1 MQLGFEKLMS
11 SYDIS
16 INDLDEDVQ
25 TGIKQLETL
34 KKSVESKRRIGQE
47 ITTETLKKI
56 KFLDSSIIREILD
69 YIEENDL
76 EEGNEEDEEDSNDNE
91 FSDDN
96 EENEEDS
103 DENEEEDDENEYDM
117 NLGDLLD
124 QEFTAMKKSGK
135 TEFSM
140 DYLRSNS
147 PNIYQV
153 IWDNYDDGEENG
165 IQTSNFTFTETEIGS
180 QTFKIN

>member
-11 SYDIS
+11 SYDIELT
-16 INDLDEDVQ
+16 DLDDDVQ

-47 ITTETLKKI
+47 ITPETLKKI

-76 EEGNEEDEEDSNDNE
+76 EEGSEEEEEDDND

-96 EENEEDS
+96 ND
-103 DENEEEDDENEYDM
+103 NEEEEEESDEDENEYDM

-147 PNIYQV
+147 PSIYQV

-180 QTFKIN
+180 QKFKLN

>member
-1 MQLGFEKLMS
+1 MQLGFEKLLS
-11 SYDIS
+11 SYEIDIT
-16 INDLDEDVQ
+16 DLDDDVQ

-47 ITTETLKKI
+47 ITPETLKKI

-76 EEGNEEDEEDSNDNE
+76 EEGNEEEEEHNDDFSEDDNDNE
-91 FSDDN
+91 
-96 EENEEDS
+96 EEEEES
-103 DENEEEDDENEYDM
+103 DENENEYDM

-147 PNIYQV
+147 PNIFQV

-180 QTFKIN
+180 QKFKLN

>member
-1 MQLGFEKLMS
+1 MQLGFEKLLS
-11 SYDIS
+11 SYDID
-16 INDLDEDVQ
+16 ITDLDDDVQ

-47 ITTETLKKI
+47 ITPETLKKI

-76 EEGNEEDEEDSNDNE
+76 EEDNEEEEEDDNDFSDDDNDNE
-91 FSDDN
+91 
-96 EENEEDS
+96 EEEEEES
-103 DENEEEDDENEYDM
+103 DEDENEYDM

-153 IWDNYDDGEENG
+153 IWDNYDEGEENG

-180 QTFKIN
+180 QKFKLN